1 VPRQKHQLRQ
11 ANGER
16 LWQLWEA
23 SDEAR
28 QIKVRQKLD
37 FFRLSMAIHGYP
49 MVQICESKR
58 HNLWMGQRNPASPN
72 GWLKHV
78 ETL

>member
-28 QIKVRQKLD
+28 QIKIRQKLD
-37 FFRLSMAIHGYP
+37 FFRLSMAIQWFKYD
-49 MVQICESKR
+49 
-58 HNLWMGQRNPASPN
+58 LWMGQRNPASP
-72 GWLKHV
+72 WMV